1 MSLSPWSHSCS
12 AGFTLRGWRSEPSG
26 KPLLHFL
33 HGNGFCG
40 RTYEP
45 MLRLLAEDFDL
56 WLCDIQGHGESDHGG
71 RFHGWNRNA
80 EMAVEA
86 FEAGRGPYG
95 DVQRLACGHSF
106 GGVLSSLVLARHP
119 TLFARAVLLDPVLF
133 TPAMIG
139 VMALSETLG
148 LQLRGSLAKKA
159 RLRRSQWPDRAAAY
173 AGLRGR
179 GIFKGWTDEAL
190 WAYVE
195 YALKESD
202 GGVELKCRPSREA
215 EIFSSFPR
223 RLWPSLGKITTPT
236 RVLYGDRT
244 YPFVAKSVAR
254 WCSLNPRSAPT
265 WWSAATAS
273 CRKTRP
279 MPPNAYATFSCPIHE
294 RSFRGESGAHPS
306 VPGRMT
312 PQDRAM
318 RPLLFSALLLL
329 SGHTQAS
336 EWNDS
341 QAVDKLFGAAG
352 VKGTFV
358 LYDVQRQRYVG
369 HDRERAETRFV
380 PASTYK
386 VANSLIG
393 LSTGAVRSAD
403 EVLPYG
409 GKPQRFKA
417 WEHDMSL
424 RDAIKASNVPVYQE
438 LARRIGLERMRAN
451 VSRLGYGNAEI
462 GQVVDNFWLV
472 GPLKISAMEQT
483 RFLLRL
489 AQGELPFPAPVQSTV
504 RAMTLL
510 ESGPGW
516 ELHGK
521 TGWCFDC
528 TPELGWWVGWVKRN
542 ERLYGFALNIDMPG
556 GEADIGKRVE
566 LGKASLKALGILP

>member
-223 RLWPSLGKITTPT
+223 RLWPSLGKIITPT

-244 YPFVAKSVAR
+244 HPFVAKSVAR
-254 WCSLNPRSAPT
+254 WCSLNPQVSAHVVVGGHCFMQEDPAD
-265 WWSAATAS
+265 AA
-273 CRKTRP
+273 
-279 MPPNAYATFSCPIHE
+279 E
-294 RSFRGESGAHPS
+294 R
-306 VPGRMT
+306 
-312 PQDRAM
+312 
-318 RPLLFSALLLL
+318 
-329 SGHTQAS
+329 
-336 EWNDS
+336 
-341 QAVDKLFGAAG
+341 
-352 VKGTFV
+352 
-358 LYDVQRQRYVG
+358 
-369 HDRERAETRFV
+369 
-380 PASTYK
+380 
-386 VANSLIG
+386 
-393 LSTGAVRSAD
+393 VRD
-403 EVLPYG
+403 
-409 GKPQRFKA
+409 
-417 WEHDMSL
+417 
-424 RDAIKASNVPVYQE
+424 
-438 LARRIGLERMRAN
+438 
-451 VSRLGYGNAEI
+451 
-462 GQVVDNFWLV
+462 
-472 GPLKISAMEQT
+472 
-483 RFLLRL
+483 FLL
-489 AQGELPFPAPVQSTV
+489 PNP
-504 RAMTLL
+504 
-510 ESGPGW
+510 
-516 ELHGK
+516 
-521 TGWCFDC
+521 
-528 TPELGWWVGWVKRN
+528 
-542 ERLYGFALNIDMPG
+542 
-556 GEADIGKRVE
+556 
-566 LGKASLKALGILP
+566 